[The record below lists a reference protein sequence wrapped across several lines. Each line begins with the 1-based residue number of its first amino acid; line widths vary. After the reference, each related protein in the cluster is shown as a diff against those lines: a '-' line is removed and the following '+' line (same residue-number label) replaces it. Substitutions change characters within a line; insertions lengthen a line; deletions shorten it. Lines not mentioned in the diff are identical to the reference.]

1 MRNTLQKF
9 QIHIWRKE
17 ISKCIKFGKVGPNIP
32 FSKISRRG
40 WKFIPFYSFFWTDL
54 GESCQLH
61 HISLSIQKCRHQSPF
76 ISLKLCHL
84 EKRIKRSGTE
94 MKKKKRKKR
103 SRWEIARAAWSVI
116 LADDFEGGARQNCRV
131 LRRPKLAARVT
142 NRTAVTQNPFFSFFS
157 LRFPGNDVLT
167 NPQKLSFLRR
177 APRALLLSL

>member
-1 MRNTLQKF
+1 MH
-9 QIHIWRKE
+9 QIWQGRPI
-17 ISKCIKFGKVGPNIP
+17 IP

-40 WKFIPFYSFFWTDL
+40 WKFIPFYSFFRKDL

-94 MKKKKRKKR
+94 MKKRTG
-103 SRWEIARAAWSVI
+103 WEIARAAWSVI

-142 NRTAVTQNPFFSFFS
+142 NKTAVTQSLFS
-157 LRFPGNDVLT
+157 LFS
-167 NPQKLSFLRR
+167 LSSF
-177 APRALLLSL
+177 SGK